1 MVTATEVGQLAGE
14 CNLWLDTLRSFRN
27 KFNHHKI
34 SLQEIASYQTERDV
48 LLEIEHLHNQ
58 FHIQLINIHDLKQAV
73 KKHLQMIALEKSRS
87 THLSDDVLAR
97 HEFLYD
103 EYQRLETTLHII
115 SREFE
120 RFAKHVSA
128 SKESSTV
135 GG

>member
-1 MVTATEVGQLAGE
+1 MVTTTDVGQLAGE
-14 CNLWLDTLRSFRN
+14 CTLWIDTLKSFKQKFTNHRN
-27 KFNHHKI
+27 Q
-34 SLQEIASYQTERDV
+34 LQQNSAEQTQHDV

-73 KKHLQMIALEKSRS
+73 KRHLQNINYERARINGN
-87 THLSDDVLAR
+87 LSDDVLAK

-120 RFAKHVSA
+120 RFVKYIG
-128 SKESSTV
+128 SK
-135 GG
+135 

>member
-1 MVTATEVGQLAGE
+1 MVTTTDVGQLAGE
-14 CNLWLDTLRSFRN
+14 CTLWIDTLKSFKQ
-27 KFNHHKI
+27 KFTNHRDQ
-34 SLQEIASYQTERDV
+34 LQQHSAEQTQHDV

-73 KKHLQMIALEKSRS
+73 KRHLQNINYERARNNGN
-87 THLSDDVLAR
+87 LSDDVLPK

-120 RFAKHVSA
+120 RFVKYIGT
-128 SKESSTV
+128 K
-135 GG
+135 